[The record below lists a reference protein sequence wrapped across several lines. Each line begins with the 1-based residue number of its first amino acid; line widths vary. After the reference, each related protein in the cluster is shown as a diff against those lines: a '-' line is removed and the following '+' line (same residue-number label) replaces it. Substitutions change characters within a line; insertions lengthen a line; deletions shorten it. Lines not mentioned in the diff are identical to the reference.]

1 MISEEYK
8 KEMKNLHKNRENFG
22 RGVRIPDEV
31 IRCIEAYDVKSIL
44 DFGCGKG
51 TVVEKIIETYPHIKV
66 FGYDPGH
73 ETYNTLPDKVD
84 MIFSED
90 VLEHIEPDKLD
101 ETLVDLAN
109 RCGKVMYHLIA
120 CHLSKKQLSDG
131 RNAHLIVEPP
141 EWWEKKLEDVLGLDM
156 YNKRVIDRVTQPK
169 KGPEIRIIKYGV
181 TIKK

>member
-22 RGVRIPDEV
+22 RGVRIPNEV
-31 IRCIEAYDVKSIL
+31 IRCIEEYDIKSIL

-51 TVVEKIIETYPHIKV
+51 TVVEKLKETYPQIKIY
-66 FGYDPGH
+66 GYDPGH
-73 ETYNTLPDKVD
+73 ETYNTLPNKVD

-90 VLEHIEPDKLD
+90 VLEHIEPEKLD

-109 RCGKVMYHLIA
+109 RCDKVMYHLIA

-131 RNAHLIVEPP
+131 RNAHLIVESPD
-141 EWWEKKLEDVLGLDM
+141 WWEKKLEDVLGLKM
-156 YNKRVIDRVTQPK
+156 YNKRIIDRIAHPK
-169 KGPEIRIIKYGV
+169 KGPEIRILKYGV
-181 TIKK
+181 TLEK